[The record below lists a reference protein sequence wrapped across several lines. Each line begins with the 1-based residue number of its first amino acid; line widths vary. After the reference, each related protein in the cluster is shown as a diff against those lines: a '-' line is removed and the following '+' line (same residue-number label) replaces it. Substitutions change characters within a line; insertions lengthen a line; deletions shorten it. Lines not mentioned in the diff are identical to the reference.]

1 MKAIGEYFGVVSLVI
16 MHFKVPWVL
25 TLRSHNLLFAS
36 SLVPVVNV
44 IKLMDAHSWVW
55 FVKSKRNVSLVEGI
69 EKIPGPWQNKTI
81 KNYNQMSYFKST
93 NLSTL
98 QGFG

>member
-1 MKAIGEYFGVVSLVI
+1 MVSVVI
-16 MHFKVPWVL
+16 MCFKVPWVL

-44 IKLMDAHSWVW
+44 IKLMDTHSWVW
-55 FVKSKRNVSLVEGI
+55 FVKSKRNVNLVEGI

-81 KNYNQMSYFKST
+81 KNYYKMSYFKST

-98 QGFG
+98 LGFG